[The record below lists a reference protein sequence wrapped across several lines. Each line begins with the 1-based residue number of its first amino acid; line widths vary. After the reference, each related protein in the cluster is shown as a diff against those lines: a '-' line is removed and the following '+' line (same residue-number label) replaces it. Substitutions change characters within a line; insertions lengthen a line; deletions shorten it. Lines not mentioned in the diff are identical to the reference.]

1 MTQTNWQG
9 PRISEIAAA
18 AGLSTATVDRVVN
31 GRGGVSAARCEAVWH
46 AIAQLRRAPH
56 HPPAP
61 LRIALRCISG
71 QSFNDTLT
79 AACQQFTAA
88 NPDVEI
94 DAQTSLTQD
103 TSPLAF
109 AAGLSAIKDG
119 TGGVLLVGWEHPAI
133 NNAVRGLIARGIPVV
148 CLTTDLPGSGRT
160 AYAGINQLKAGC
172 SAGYLMGRLIR
183 APHGVVSVF
192 ASAPFSC
199 QEDRETGF
207 RRVIR
212 TEFPHLT
219 VAENIGSHDDPA
231 VSKAAAAKLLAS
243 SNPPAG
249 IYNVAGA
256 NTGIAEAIQ
265 ESGRACVFI
274 GHELT
279 KNSRRLLEAGLMDF
293 VIAHDPG
300 VELSQAV
307 DIIRMASGNAATPL
321 EDRVTAPLL
330 ITKYGF

>member
-1 MTQTNWQG
+1 MTRTNWQG

-31 GRGGVSAARCEAVWH
+31 GRGGVSPARSEAVWRV
-46 AIAQLRRAPH
+46 IEQLSRAPS
-56 HPPAP
+56 PAPRP

-71 QSFNDTLT
+71 QSFNNTLL
-79 AACQQFTAA
+79 AAVRQFTAA
-88 NPDVEI
+88 NPGVEMT
-94 DAQTSLTQD
+94 AETSLTQD
-103 TSPLAF
+103 VDPLAF
-109 AAGLSAIKDG
+109 AAGLAAIEDG
-119 TGGVLLVGWEHPAI
+119 TDGLLLVGWEHPAI
-133 NNAVRGLIARGIPVV
+133 NNAVRALIARGIPVV

-160 AYAGINQLKAGC
+160 AYVGINQLMAGC
-172 SAGYLMGRLIR
+172 SAGYLMGRLIH
-183 APHGVVSVF
+183 APHGVVAIF

-207 RRVIR
+207 RRAIR

-219 VAENIGSHDDPA
+219 LAENVGSHDDPA

-243 SNPPAG
+243 ANPPAG

-256 NTGIAEAIQ
+256 NTGIAEAIR
-265 ESGRACVFI
+265 ESGRTCVFI

-279 KNSRRLLEAGLMDF
+279 KNSRRLLEAGLMDL
-293 VIAHDPG
+293 VIAHAPD
-300 VELSQAV
+300 VELAQAV
-307 DIIRMASGNAATPL
+307 DIIRMSKTQDTPPL
-321 EDRVTAPLL
+321 QDRIAPPLL